1 MLMLMML
8 CSSFSDSNTRGVT
21 SFPQKKNLVPK
32 FKSPRASNGKGN
44 VSYFY
49 FLIFCTG
56 RGGMGFILLIQQVY
70 ISHNLHEAR
79 KPGKFF
85 SKKS

>member
-1 MLMLMML
+1 VTVTPGVLHPSPHKRI
-8 CSSFSDSNTRGVT
+8 SSRDLKVLGQVMEKETCHIFISL
-21 SFPQKKNLVPK
+21 FLVQ
-32 FKSPRASNGKGN
+32 
-44 VSYFY
+44 
-49 FLIFCTG
+49 G
-56 RGGMGFILLIQQVY
+56 RGGMGFIPLLQGVY